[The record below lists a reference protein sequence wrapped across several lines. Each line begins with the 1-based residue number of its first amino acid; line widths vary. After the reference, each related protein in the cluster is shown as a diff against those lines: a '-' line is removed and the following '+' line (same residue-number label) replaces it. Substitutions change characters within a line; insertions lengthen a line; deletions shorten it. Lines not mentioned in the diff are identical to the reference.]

1 MLVQRILINLHKKL
15 KFFGDGDELDSF
27 LGIPLEDFLTT
38 SEEVRWCECS
48 CWLNWLTRGKD
59 QTKSIKAKTREHSSY
74 IDFVDDDESD
84 TFTEAIAASINEKLA
99 RVAIPQLSG
108 QEQIHL
114 MGIIECIGTVEKHR
128 RSMDDNASRYLLFF
142 KEHTLRRG
150 QVSNEQVN
158 LSWREIVWAFH
169 CNSQEILVDLVSRQ
183 SQGKL
188 LWENARESGMFM
200 WMRDSTALVSDSQGG
215 SDP

>member
-1 MLVQRILINLHKKL
+1 
-15 KFFGDGDELDSF
+15 
-27 LGIPLEDFLTT
+27 
-38 SEEVRWCECS
+38 
-48 CWLNWLTRGKD
+48 
-59 QTKSIKAKTREHSSY
+59 
-74 IDFVDDDESD
+74 
-84 TFTEAIAASINEKLA
+84 
-99 RVAIPQLSG
+99 
-108 QEQIHL
+108 